1 MSLHREDHTVTL
13 VGGAGS
19 FETDHPWRGL
29 LWNMIVEP
37 VSSANEYTLIIT
49 DRKGDAVIS
58 FGTAVGLPVIGDLN
72 SALEMPVRGPYTFT
86 FSAATI
92 DEDIRTRTICN
103 DTVNY

>member
-1 MSLHREDHTVTL
+1 MSLHREDHTVAIS
-13 VGGAGS
+13 GGAGS
-19 FETDHPWRGL
+19 FTSDHPWRGL

-37 VSSANEYTLIIT
+37 VTPTNEYALVVT
-49 DRKGDAVIS
+49 DENGDSVIS
-58 FGTAVGLPVIGDLN
+58 FGTVTAQVGNLN

-86 FSAATI
+86 FSGATI

>member
-1 MSLHREDHTVTL
+1 MSWHNEDHTVAI

-37 VSSANEYTLIIT
+37 VSPLNEYALVVT
-49 DRKGDAVIS
+49 DKKGDAVIS
-58 FGTAVGLPVIGDLN
+58 FGTVTAQVGNLN
-72 SALEMPVRGPYTFT
+72 SALEMPVRGKYTFT
-86 FSAATI
+86 FSGATI
-92 DEDIRTRTICN
+92 DEDIRTRTACN

>member
-1 MSLHREDHTVTL
+1 MSWHREDHTVTL

-37 VSSANEYTLIIT
+37 VSPLNEYALVVT
-49 DRKGDAVIS
+49 DEKGDAVIS
-58 FGTAVGLPVIGDLN
+58 FGTVTAQVGNLN
-72 SALEMPVRGPYTFT
+72 SALEMPVRGRYTFT
-86 FSAATI
+86 FSGGTI
-92 DEDIRTRTICN
+92 DEDIRTRTACS